1 MIWAMFVILLS
12 GWIAGVITGDL
23 FGGNLHF
30 LLLGAVALLFLDT
43 LASGRGTES

>member
-1 MIWAMFVILLS
+1 MFVLLLG
-12 GWIAGVITGDL
+12 GWTAGVIAGDL

-43 LASGRGTES
+43 LANGRRTQS